1 MKFVT
6 TRFNPVTRMLLAAGM
21 LLAALPGQAETI
33 NLQQAVQMS
42 LAADPRIKEREQ
54 VVEAAR
60 GMLQEVRGNAG
71 WRVSANA
78 FIGLAPKAEGGFF
91 QNQGG
96 DNNTCNTPP
105 CALNSSGD
113 DWNGVSD
120 WTHLDFALTK
130 PLYTFG
136 KIERYGEAA
145 QGNVDL
151 KRGELKQTRG
161 DTVYD
166 TKRAYYGYLTSRDI
180 RIFLEDMQGRLNW
193 AIKSV
198 ERNLEEETGESRQ
211 SDLYALQTAKG
222 MLAKYVHQSRAIE
235 KISLDGLKVL
245 TGTGLKAEL
254 AVADD
259 RIEPVAFPQIELAE
273 LQSRALLERPEM
285 QQLEAG
291 LRTRRALVAAKKA
304 DRMPDVYAGV
314 VGQFNYA
321 SQRERLDNSYLN
333 DPFNGGGLTPVV
345 GVKWDGVFGATSAR
359 VNQAQAELEALNHKK
374 AFAVAGIPFE
384 VGEAY
389 ANARA
394 NHDSQRDLA
403 EGAAAARRWM
413 VASLADFSA
422 GLESADNVA
431 DAIKN
436 YALAQTEYL
445 RTVNDYNMNVAQLA
459 RLTGELW

>member
-1 MKFVT
+1 MKINAL
-6 TRFNPVTRMLLAAGM
+6 TRTLMTAGL
-21 LLAALPGQAETI
+21 LLAALPAQAETV

-60 GMLQEVRGNAG
+60 GMMQEVQGNAG

-78 FIGLAPKAEGGFF
+78 FIGLAPKVEGGFY
-91 QNQGG
+91 QNGAYSGTTPRTDG
-96 DNNTCNTPP
+96 DEY
-105 CALNSSGD
+105 
-113 DWNGVSD
+113 NGLSD
-120 WTHLDFALTK
+120 WTHLDFALIK

-136 KIERYGEAA
+136 KIERYGDAA

-151 KRGELKQTRG
+151 KQGELRQTRG

-166 TKRAYYGYLTSRDI
+166 TKRAYFGYLTARDT
-180 RIFLEDMQGRLNW
+180 RAFLEDMQERLNR
-193 AIKSV
+193 AITSV
-198 ERNLEEETGESRQ
+198 ERNLKEETGESKQ
-211 SDLYALQTAKG
+211 SELYALQTARG
-222 MLAKYVHQSRAIE
+222 LLAKYVHQSRAVE

-245 TGTGLKAEL
+245 TGVGLQADL
-254 AVADD
+254 QVADS
-259 RIEPVAFPQIELAE
+259 RIEPVAFPQIDLAD
-273 LQSRALLERPEM
+273 LQARALQDRPEM
-285 QQLEAG
+285 EQLEAG
-291 LRTRRALVAAKKA
+291 LRARRALVAAKKA

-314 VGQFNYA
+314 IGQFNYA
-321 SQRERLDNSYLN
+321 SQRERLDNPYLN

-345 GVKWDGVFGATSAR
+345 GMKWDSVFGVANAR

-394 NHDSQRDLA
+394 NHDAQRDLA
-403 EGAAAARRWM
+403 EGSAAARRWM
-413 VASLADFSA
+413 VATLADFSA
-422 GLESADNVA
+422 GIESADKVA

-436 YALAQTEYL
+436 YVLAQTEYL
-445 RTVNDYNMNVAQLA
+445 RTVNDYNMNVAQLS
-459 RLTGELW
+459 RLTGELK

>member
-1 MKFVT
+1 MKL
-6 TRFNPVTRMLLAAGM
+6 TRLTHTLLAAGI
-21 LLAALPGQAETI
+21 LLAALPAQAETV
-33 NLQQAVQMS
+33 NLQQAVAMS

-60 GMLQEVRGNAG
+60 GMLQEVQGNAG

-78 FIGLAPKAEGGFF
+78 FLGLAPGVDGGFY
-91 QNQGG
+91 QGG
-96 DNNTCNTPP
+96 AFSGTTPRSDAYKP
-105 CALNSSGD
+105 DSI
-113 DWNGVSD
+113 SD
-120 WTHLDFALTK
+120 WTHLDFALIK

-151 KRGELKQTRG
+151 KRGELTQTRT

-166 TKRAYYGYLTSRDI
+166 TKRAYFGYLTARDM
-180 RIFLEDMQGRLNW
+180 RVFLEDMQGRLND
-193 AIKSV
+193 AIASV
-198 ERNLEEETGESRQ
+198 ERNLKEETGESRQ
-211 SDLYALQTAKG
+211 SDLYALQSARG
-222 MLAKYVHQSRAIE
+222 LLAKYAHQARAVE

-245 TGTGLKAEL
+245 TGAGLQANL
-254 AVADD
+254 SVADE
-259 RIEPVAFPQIELAE
+259 RIEPVAFPQIELADF
-273 LQSRALLERPEM
+273 QARALQDRPEM

-291 LRTRRALVAAKKA
+291 LRARRALVAAKKA

-314 VGQFNYA
+314 IGRFNYA
-321 SQRERLDNSYLN
+321 SQRERLDNPYLN

-345 GVKWDGVFGATSAR
+345 GVKWDTVFGVASAR

-389 ANARA
+389 AHARA
-394 NHDSQRDLA
+394 NHDAQRDLA
-403 EGAAAARRWM
+403 ESAAAARRWM

-422 GLESADNVA
+422 GIESADKVA
-431 DAIKN
+431 DAIRN
-436 YALAQTEYL
+436 YVLAQTEYL

-459 RLTGELW
+459 RLTGELK

>member
-1 MKFVT
+1 MKINAL
-6 TRFNPVTRMLLAAGM
+6 TRTLLAAGL
-21 LLAALPGQAETI
+21 LLAALPGQADTI
-33 NLQQAVQMS
+33 NLQQAVEMS

-60 GMLQEVRGNAG
+60 GMLQEVQGNAG

-78 FIGLAPKAEGGFF
+78 FIGLAPEAEGGFY
-91 QNQGG
+91 QGG
-96 DNNTCNTPP
+96 AFSGTTPRTD
-105 CALNSSGD
+105 GD
-113 DWNGVSD
+113 RIEGISD
-120 WTHLDFALTK
+120 WTHLDFALIK

-136 KIERYGEAA
+136 KIEHYGEAA
-145 QGNVDL
+145 RGNIDL

-166 TKRAYYGYLTSRDI
+166 TKRAYFGYLTARDI
-180 RIFLEDMQGRLNW
+180 RVFLEDMQGRLDR
-193 AIKSV
+193 AITSV
-198 ERNLEEETGESRQ
+198 ERDLKEETGEAKQ
-211 SDLYALQTAKG
+211 SDLYALQAAKG
-222 MLAKYVHQSRAIE
+222 LLAKYVYQSRAIE

-245 TGTGLKAEL
+245 TGAGLKADL
-254 AVADD
+254 KVADE
-259 RIEPVAFPQIELAE
+259 RIEPVAFPRVDLAE
-273 LQSRALLERPEM
+273 FQSRALQERPEM

-291 LRTRRALVAAKKA
+291 LRARRALVAAKKA

-314 VGQFNYA
+314 IGQFNYA
-321 SQRERLDNSYLN
+321 SQRERLDNPYLY

-345 GVKWDGVFGATSAR
+345 GVKWDTVFGAASAR

-389 ANARA
+389 ANAEA
-394 NHDSQRDLA
+394 NYNAQRDLG

-413 VASLADFSA
+413 VASLADFAA
-422 GLESADNVA
+422 GIESADKVA
-431 DAIKN
+431 NALKN
-436 YALAQTEYL
+436 YVLTQTEYL

-459 RLTGELW
+459 RLTGELK

>member
-1 MKFVT
+1 MIRNAL
-6 TRFNPVTRMLLAAGM
+6 TRTLLSAGVLLAAT
-21 LLAALPGQAETI
+21 LPAQAETI
-33 NLQQAVQMS
+33 NLQQAVEMS

-60 GMLQEVRGNAG
+60 GMLQEVQGNAG
-71 WRVSANA
+71 WRMNANA
-78 FIGLAPKAEGGFF
+78 FIGLAPKVEGGFY
-91 QNQGG
+91 QGG
-96 DNNTCNTPP
+96 AFSGTTPRTD
-105 CALNSSGD
+105 GD
-113 DWNGVSD
+113 RINGISD
-120 WTHLDFALTK
+120 WTHLDFALIR

-145 QGNVDL
+145 QGNIDL

-166 TKRAYYGYLTSRDI
+166 TKRAYFGYLTARDI
-180 RIFLEDMQGRLNW
+180 RVFLEDMQVRLNR
-193 AIKSV
+193 AIESV

-222 MLAKYVHQSRAIE
+222 MLAKYVHQSRAVE

-245 TGTGLKAEL
+245 TGAGLKSDL
-254 AVADD
+254 TVADA
-259 RIEPVAFPQIELAE
+259 RIEPVVFPQIELAE
-273 LQSRALLERPEM
+273 FQSRALLERPEM

-291 LRTRRALVAAKKA
+291 LRARRALVAAKKA

-314 VGQFNYA
+314 IGQYNYA
-321 SQRERLDNSYLN
+321 SQRERLDNPYLN

-345 GVKWDGVFGATSAR
+345 GVKWDSVFGVTSAR

-422 GLESADNVA
+422 GLESADKVA

-459 RLTGELW
+459 RLTGELR

>member
-1 MKFVT
+1 MKINAL
-6 TRFNPVTRMLLAAGM
+6 TRTLLAAGL
-21 LLAALPGQAETI
+21 LLAAQPGQADTI
-33 NLQQAVQMS
+33 NLQQAVEMS

-60 GMLQEVRGNAG
+60 GMLQEVQGNAG

-78 FIGLAPKAEGGFF
+78 FIGLAPEAEGGFY
-91 QNQGG
+91 QGG
-96 DNNTCNTPP
+96 AFNGTNPRTD
-105 CALNSSGD
+105 GD
-113 DWNGVSD
+113 RIEGISD
-120 WTHLDFALTK
+120 WTHLDFALIK

-136 KIERYGEAA
+136 KIEHYGEAA
-145 QGNVDL
+145 RGNIDL

-166 TKRAYYGYLTSRDI
+166 TKRAYFGYLTARDI
-180 RIFLEDMQGRLNW
+180 RVFLEDMQGRLDR
-193 AIKSV
+193 AITSV
-198 ERNLEEETGESRQ
+198 ERDLKEETGEAKQ
-211 SDLYALQTAKG
+211 SDLYALQSAKG
-222 MLAKYVHQSRAIE
+222 LLAKYVYQSRAIE

-245 TGTGLKAEL
+245 TGAGLKADL
-254 AVADD
+254 KVADE
-259 RIEPVAFPQIELAE
+259 RLEPVAFPRVDLAE
-273 LQSRALLERPEM
+273 FQSRALQERPEM

-291 LRTRRALVAAKKA
+291 LRARRALVAAKKA

-314 VGQFNYA
+314 IGQFNYA
-321 SQRERLDNSYLN
+321 SQRERLDNPYLY

-345 GVKWDGVFGATSAR
+345 GVKWDTVFGAASAR

-389 ANARA
+389 ANAEA
-394 NHDSQRDLA
+394 NYNAQRDLG

-413 VASLADFSA
+413 VASLADFAA
-422 GLESADNVA
+422 GIESADKVA
-431 DAIKN
+431 NALKN
-436 YALAQTEYL
+436 YVLTQTEYL

-459 RLTGELW
+459 RLTGELK

>member
-1 MKFVT
+1 MKLKSLT
-6 TRFNPVTRMLLAAGM
+6 HTLLAAGF
-21 LLAALPGQAETI
+21 LLAALPAQAETI

-60 GMLQEVRGNAG
+60 GMLEEVQGNAG

-78 FIGLAPKAEGGFF
+78 FIGLAPEVEGGFY
-91 QNQGG
+91 QGG
-96 DNNTCNTPP
+96 
-105 CALNSSGD
+105 AFSGTVPRTD
-113 DWNGVSD
+113 GDRIDGISD
-120 WTHLDFALTK
+120 WTHLDFALIK

-136 KIERYGEAA
+136 KVERYGEAA
-145 QGNVDL
+145 QGNIDL

-161 DTVYD
+161 DTIYD
-166 TKRAYYGYLTSRDI
+166 TKRAYFGYLAARDI
-180 RIFLEDMQGRLNW
+180 RVFLEDMQGRLNS

-198 ERNLEEETGESRQ
+198 ERNLKEETGESRQ

-222 MLAKYVHQSRAIE
+222 LLAKYVHQARAVE

-245 TGTGLKAEL
+245 TGVGLKAEL
-254 AVADD
+254 SVADE
-259 RIEPVAFPQIELAE
+259 RIEPVPFPQIELADF
-273 LQSRALLERPEM
+273 QARALQERPEM

-291 LRTRRALVAAKKA
+291 LRARRALVAAKKA

-314 VGQFNYA
+314 IGQFNYA
-321 SQRERLDNSYLN
+321 SQRERLDNPYLY

-345 GVKWDGVFGATSAR
+345 GVKWDSVFGVASAR
-359 VNQAQAELEALNHKK
+359 ANQAQAELEALNHKK

-384 VGEAY
+384 VSEAY

-394 NHDSQRDLA
+394 NHDAQRDLA

-413 VASLADFSA
+413 VATMADLSA
-422 GLESADNVA
+422 GIETADKVA
-431 DAIKN
+431 DAIRN
-436 YALAQTEYL
+436 HVLAQTEYL

-459 RLTGELW
+459 RLTGELK

>member
-1 MKFVT
+1 MKLKSLT
-6 TRFNPVTRMLLAAGM
+6 HTLLAAGF
-21 LLAALPGQAETI
+21 LLAALPAQAETI

-60 GMLQEVRGNAG
+60 GMLEEVQGNAG

-78 FIGLAPKAEGGFF
+78 FIGLAPEVEGGFY
-91 QNQGG
+91 QGG
-96 DNNTCNTPP
+96 
-105 CALNSSGD
+105 AFSGTVPRTD
-113 DWNGVSD
+113 GDKIDGISD
-120 WTHLDFALTK
+120 WTHLDFALIK

-136 KIERYGEAA
+136 KVERYGEAA
-145 QGNVDL
+145 QGNIDL

-161 DTVYD
+161 DTIYD
-166 TKRAYYGYLTSRDI
+166 TKRAYFGYLAARDI
-180 RIFLEDMQGRLNW
+180 RVFLEDMQERLNS

-198 ERNLEEETGESRQ
+198 ERNLKEETGESRQ

-222 MLAKYVHQSRAIE
+222 LLAKYVHQARAVE

-245 TGTGLKAEL
+245 TGVGLKAEL
-254 AVADD
+254 SVADE
-259 RIEPVAFPQIELAE
+259 RIEPVPFPQIELADF
-273 LQSRALLERPEM
+273 QARALQERPEM

-291 LRTRRALVAAKKA
+291 LRARRALVAAKKA

-314 VGQFNYA
+314 IGQFNYA
-321 SQRERLDNSYLN
+321 SQRERLDNPYLY

-345 GVKWDGVFGATSAR
+345 GVKWDSVFGVASAR

-384 VGEAY
+384 VSEAY

-394 NHDSQRDLA
+394 NHDAQRDLA

-413 VASLADFSA
+413 VATMADLSA
-422 GLESADNVA
+422 GIETADKVA

-436 YALAQTEYL
+436 HVLAQTEYL

-459 RLTGELW
+459 RLTGELK

>member
-1 MKFVT
+1 MKLNALPRT
-6 TRFNPVTRMLLAAGM
+6 LLAAGM
-21 LLAALPGQAETI
+21 LLATLPVQAETV
-33 NLQQAVQMS
+33 NLQQAVEMS

-60 GMLQEVRGNAG
+60 GLLQEVQGNAG

-78 FIGLAPKAEGGFF
+78 FIGLAPEVEGGFY
-91 QNQGG
+91 QGG
-96 DNNTCNTPP
+96 AQSCTAFPCTPR
-105 CALNSSGD
+105 SDGD
-113 DWNGVSD
+113 RIEGISD
-120 WTHLDFALTK
+120 WTHLDFALIK

-136 KIERYGEAA
+136 KFERYGEAA

-151 KRGELKQTRG
+151 RRGELKQSRT

-166 TKRAYYGYLTSRDI
+166 TKRAYFGYLTARDT
-180 RIFLEDMQGRLNW
+180 RVFLEDMQGRLNGS
-193 AIKSV
+193 IESV
-198 ERNLEEETGESRQ
+198 ERNLKEETGESKQ

-222 MLAKYVHQSRAIE
+222 LLAKYVYQARAVE

-245 TGTGLKAEL
+245 TGAGLKSDL
-254 AVADD
+254 KVADE
-259 RIEPVAFPQIELAE
+259 RIEPVPFPQVDLAE
-273 LQSRALLERPEM
+273 FQARALQDRPEM

-291 LRTRRALVAAKKA
+291 LRARRALVAAKKA

-314 VGQFNYA
+314 IGQFNYA
-321 SQRERLDNSYLN
+321 SQRERLDNPFLN

-345 GVKWDGVFGATSAR
+345 GVKWDSVFGVASAR
-359 VNQAQAELEALNHKK
+359 VNQAQADLEALNHKK

-389 ANARA
+389 ANAQA
-394 NHDSQRDLA
+394 NHDAQRELA

-413 VASLADFSA
+413 VASLADLSA
-422 GLESADNVA
+422 GLESADKVA

-436 YALAQTEYL
+436 YVLVQTEYL

-459 RLTGELW
+459 RLTGELR